1 MMMMRFMRR
10 AAVVSIGVMAL
21 LAIARPFAAGST
33 EILWDRY
40 GVPHIYA
47 SDREAMFYAHGW
59 AQMRNHADLLLRLY
73 GESRGRAAEYW
84 GGDANLELDKWVHLN
99 GVPERARGWYDAQD
113 PQFRKYLDAF
123 ARGINDFA
131 AKNPDA
137 IGQAFRVVLPVSGVD
152 VVQHPLRAVHYGYMG
167 SRARMETEVNAS
179 LKRASVSADGKGQMA
194 PDTLCHE
201 PSAICLDNELSAG
214 SNTWGVA
221 PSRSESGNAMLIINP
236 HLSWGNTFYR
246 YMQVH
251 LVGPDYDQVGAPQVG
266 FPVAVVGFNRHT
278 GWGRTVNTIDT
289 VDFYRL
295 TVQGDQYLLD
305 GSARPFERETRTIK
319 VRQADGAMRDERLD
333 IRRSVHGPVV
343 YDQNGVTVAMR
354 VAGLDR
360 PKMLEQWFRMGE
372 ARTLEEFQSALRMMS
387 VPMWHANYADDR
399 GHIMFV
405 FDGLVPR
412 RRLHDFQYWSGVVP
426 GDTSDTLWTDYLSFD
441 ELPKSIDPASGFHQ
455 NANEPP
461 WLMTLP
467 QVDRAK
473 YPAYVAP
480 SGQALPQMRTLRSLR
495 LITEGRKI
503 SYEQLIARK
512 HSTRME
518 LADKV
523 LPDLLQAAAGTEAGN
538 VLAKWDRLT
547 DVDSRGAVLFQMF
560 VDRYF
565 SAANG
570 GMASKLRV
578 AYDPA
583 RPLDSA
589 YGLADPASAAAALS
603 AAADECRKLYGAL
616 DVKWGDV
623 FRFASGSADLPG
635 NGGPGGSGLFRTIAF
650 TRREGNKYYAASGE
664 TIVCAI
670 EFGRTQRAQCLLGY
684 GNATQPGSPHL
695 EDQLPLMVQ
704 KKLLPVR
711 RDKREIEG
719 GVELRERVGE

>member
-1 MMMMRFMRR
+1 MRVTHAG
-10 AAVVSIGVMAL
+10 AAAAILAAL
-21 LAIARPFAAGST
+21 MLSVKSFAAGNT

-47 SDREAMFYAHGW
+47 ADRESMFYAHGW

-84 GGDANLELDKWVHLN
+84 GGDANLELDRWVHLN
-99 GVPERARGWYDAQD
+99 GVPERARSWYDAQD
-113 PQFRKYLDAF
+113 TQFRTYLDEF
-123 ARGINDFA
+123 ARGINEFA
-131 AKNPDA
+131 AKNPAA
-137 IGQAFRVVLPVSGVD
+137 IGADYRAVLPVSGVD
-152 VVQHPLRAVHYGYMG
+152 VVGHPLRAVHYGYMG
-167 SRARMETEVNAS
+167 SRARMNTEVTAL
-179 LKRASVSADGKGQMA
+179 LKNQRADADGV
-194 PDTLCHE
+194 E
-201 PSAICLDNELSAG
+201 RSELAAG
-214 SNTWGVA
+214 SNTWAIGPA
-221 PSRSESGNAMLIINP
+221 RSASGNAMLLINP
-236 HLSWGNTFYR
+236 HLAWGNTFYR

-295 TVQGDQYLLD
+295 TVEKDQYVFD
-305 GSARPFERETRTIK
+305 GALRPFERETRTLQ
-319 VRQADGAMRDERLD
+319 VRQPDGSLRAERLD
-333 IRRSVHGPVV
+333 VRRSVHGPVV
-343 YDQNGVTVAMR
+343 FDQNGVTIAMR

-372 ARTLEEFQSALRMMS
+372 ARSLQEFQSALRMMS
-387 VPMWHANYADDR
+387 VPMWHANYADDKR
-399 GHIMFV
+399 HIMFV

-412 RRLHDFQYWSGVVP
+412 RRVRDFQYWSGVVP
-426 GDTSDTLWTDYLSFD
+426 GDTSETLWTDYLSFD
-441 ELPKSIDPASGFHQ
+441 ELPKSVDPSSGWHQ

-467 QVDRAK
+467 RLDRAK
-473 YPAYVAP
+473 FLAYVAP
-480 SGQALPQMRTLRSLR
+480 TGDALPQMRTLRSLR
-495 LITEGRKI
+495 MITEDPKI
-503 SYEQLIARK
+503 SYEQLLAKK

-518 LADKV
+518 LADRI
-523 LPDLLQAAAGTEAGN
+523 LPDLLNAAGGTDAGR
-538 VLAKWDRLT
+538 VLAKWDRHT
-547 DVDSRGAVLFQMF
+547 DVDSRGAVLFQLF

-565 SAANG
+565 SASSG
-570 GMASKLRV
+570 GMAARLRV
-578 AYDPA
+578 EYDPE

-589 YGLADPASAAAALS
+589 HGLADTASAVSALS
-603 AAADECRKLYGAL
+603 AAADECLRRYGAL

-623 FRFASGSADLPG
+623 FRFASGKADLPG

-650 TRREGNKYYAASGE
+650 SRREGDKFYAASGE
-664 TIVCAI
+664 TIVCAV
-670 EFGRTQRAQCLLGY
+670 EFARTQRAQCLLGY

-711 RDKREIEG
+711 REKKEIEATL
-719 GVELRERVGE
+719 ELRERF

>member
-1 MMMMRFMRR
+1 MMHR
-10 AAVVSIGVMAL
+10 AGLACVLGAAL
-21 LAIARPFAAGST
+21 LSAPEPFAAGNT

-47 SDREAMFYAHGW
+47 VDRESMFYAHGW

-84 GGDANLELDKWVHLN
+84 GGSENLELDRWVQLN
-99 GVPERARGWYDAQD
+99 GVPERAQNWYDAQD
-113 PQFRKYLDAF
+113 PRFRRYLDEF

-131 AKNPDA
+131 AKNPSTISPEYRA
-137 IGQAFRVVLPVSGVD
+137 VLPVSGVD

-167 SRARMETEVNAS
+167 SRARMNTEVNAM
-179 LKRASVSADGKGQMA
+179 LKSRGAARGMRAPTSEQDET
-194 PDTLCHE
+194 P
-201 PSAICLDNELSAG
+201 AG
-214 SNTWGVA
+214 SNTWGIGPA
-221 PSRSESGNAMLIINP
+221 KSASGNAMLIINP

-251 LVGPDYDQVGAPQVG
+251 LVGPGYDQVGTPQVG

-295 TVQGDQYLLD
+295 TIKNGQYFFD
-305 GSARPFERETRTIK
+305 GALRPFEREARTLKI
-319 VRQADGAMRDERLD
+319 RQPDGSLREERLE
-333 IRRSVHGPVV
+333 IRRTVHGPVV
-343 YDQNGVTVAMR
+343 FDDSGVAIAMR

-387 VPMWHANYADDR
+387 IPMWHANYADDKR
-399 GHIMFV
+399 HIMFV
-405 FDGLVPR
+405 FNGLVPKR
-412 RRLHDFQYWSGVVP
+412 RTHDYQYWSRVVP
-426 GDTSDTLWTDYLSFD
+426 GDTSETLWTDYLSFD
-441 ELPKSIDPASGFHQ
+441 ELPKSIDPASGWHQ

-467 QVDRAK
+467 QLDRRK

-480 SGQALPQMRTLRSLR
+480 TGEALPTMRTLRSLR
-495 LITEGRKI
+495 MITEDQRI
-503 SYEQLIARK
+503 TYEQLIAKK

-518 LADKV
+518 LADRV
-523 LPDLLQAAAGTEAGN
+523 LPDLLKAAGGSEAAR
-538 VLAKWDRLT
+538 VLAKWDRST
-547 DVDSRGAVLFQMF
+547 DLDSRGAVLFQMF

-565 SAANG
+565 SNASG
-570 GMASKLRV
+570 GMADKLRV
-578 AYDPA
+578 KYDPF

-589 YGLADPASAAAALS
+589 HGLADPDAAVAALS
-603 AAADECRKLYGAL
+603 AAAAECRERYGAL

-623 FRFASGSADLPG
+623 FRFASGKADLPG
-635 NGGPGGSGLFRTIAF
+635 NGGPGGSGLFRTISF
-650 TRREGNKYYAASGE
+650 TRRAGDKYYAASGE

-670 EFGRTQRAQCLLGY
+670 EFARTQRAQCLLGY

-711 RDKREIEG
+711 RDKRDIESNL
-719 GVELRERVGE
+719 ELRERF